1 MAFSTRSGTR
11 FGSTAAAAAAA
22 PAAPTRTAGMAAAT
36 APLTGAA
43 SAAAAPAA
51 GAASAASAA
60 PLYIYWTSLAGS
72 ARAPKIFVSPLL
84 AGWTTTEETDLARS
98 DLETSIVGAAGLCGI
113 NVARTY
119 LMERTVHTA
128 NKIVLVISEDYITMR
143 RRGDASIPT
152 AKGFILANPM
162 TLDGAAG
169 YYIDI
174 VCAARGFGG
183 KLMNFFHTFA
193 FDNGAS
199 FVKLSS
205 LANVL
210 TYYPTF
216 GYEFRKTCSGPR
228 LATLP
233 ATLTSR
239 NFKARPAPE
248 DTPAA
253 YEDKD
258 YMDFMY
264 NTLYR
269 VADLGVRDAAH
280 CKDRPPALTRA
291 QFGDETHDCA
301 QDGFTMIKCSRGGG
315 ARRRTRRSRGKR
327 SKTHRSRRST
337 RRH

>member
-11 FGSTAAAAAAA
+11 FGSTAAAAA
-22 PAAPTRTAGMAAAT
+22 PARTAGMAAAT

-43 SAAAAPAA
+43 AA
-51 GAASAASAA
+51 GAAAAA

-72 ARAPKIFVSPLL
+72 ARIPKIFISPLL
-84 AGWTTTEETDLARS
+84 AGWESSEETDLARS
-98 DLETSIVGAAGLCGI
+98 DLETSIASGADLCGT
-113 NVARTY
+113 NVAREY
-119 LMERTVHTA
+119 LMGRTAHHK
-128 NKIVLVISEDYITMR
+128 NKILLVLSEDNITVR
-143 RRGDASIPT
+143 GRGDDRIPT
-152 AKGFILANPM
+152 AKGFILANP
-162 TLDGAAG
+162 TAIDGVSG

-174 VCAARGFGG
+174 ICAARGFGG

-193 FDNGAS
+193 FDNGAR

-210 TYYPTF
+210 TYYPTL
-216 GYEFRKTCSGPR
+216 GYEFRKTCAGPR

-233 ATLTSR
+233 ATLTGR
-239 NFKARPAPE
+239 NFKARPAPK

-253 YEDKD
+253 YLDKD

-264 NTLYR
+264 DKLYKE
-269 VADLGVRDAAH
+269 ANLGVRDAAH
-280 CKDRPPALTRA
+280 CKDTPPALTRA
-291 QFGDETHDCA
+291 QYGDETHDCA

-315 ARRRTRRSRGKR
+315 ARRTRRNSRGRR
-327 SKTHRSRRST
+327 SSRSRNT